1 MGEENVEEDIINI
14 RNKLCSL
21 REELEQLKL
30 TLKDKNSIGNQ
41 LETKNEK

>member
-1 MGEENVEEDIINI
+1 MGEENVVKYIVII

-21 REELEQLKL
+21 QEELEQLKL